1 MLLCEDCINREIC
14 VRKNPKDCEHYDVP
28 LTRGEI
34 LEILSDVKT
43 KDPAFIPQILGAIKR
58 TYHINLAY

>member
-1 MLLCEDCINREIC
+1 MFLCDDCINREIC
-14 VRKNPKDCEHYDVP
+14 VRKNPTNCEHYDVP

>member
-1 MLLCEDCINREIC
+1 MSICKDCINREIC
-14 VRKNPKDCEHYDVP
+14 GNRNLETCDHYDVP

-34 LEILSDVKT
+34 LELLSDAQM
-43 KDPAFIPQILGAIKR
+43 KDPAYIPQILGAIRK